1 MIVNDGSLQ
10 TPEAAA
16 LALRSGYETAVKL
29 ADAEWRAKAL
39 LGVDEMLDQQELAR
53 DRTGQME
60 PWNREEALARLTAEQ
75 LKPQPLGTVSA
86 QRSRTVKGLGTAAT
100 QAKFVS
106 EMRGLDEVIDNPV
119 SAEFARGRT
128 GRPTRQASEHPVRLR
143 PYELSAGLRRRPRG
157 HALPWLPLIWNSGL
171 DRYCCHRCYR
181 AAV

>member
-39 LGVDEMLDQQELAR
+39 LGVDEMLHQQELAR

-75 LKPQPLGTVSA
+75 LKPQPLGTVSD

-128 GRPTRQASEHPVRLR
+128 GRRPGKQVNIRYACGHTSSRLVSVDVHEDTPCPGCR
-143 PYELSAGLRRRPRG
+143 
-157 HALPWLPLIWNSGL
+157 
-171 DRYCCHRCYR
+171 
-181 AAV
+181 